1 LSLSER
7 VAAQL
12 RALLSDDTD
21 QALVRARTSGEVLV
35 GAMRLALIVA
45 IVIANAIYYPEVMR
59 STLGLVLTLA
69 APLYAAGMLALAF
82 KVQAPGSRGRAAH

>member
-1 LSLSER
+1 MEGLANCRELSLSER

-35 GAMRLALIVA
+35 GAMRLGVILAL
-45 IVIANAIYYPEVMR
+45 VIANAIYERACSRTR
-59 STLGLVLTLA
+59 SV
-69 APLYAAGMLALAF
+69 
-82 KVQAPGSRGRAAH
+82 